1 MSAWG
6 YFMRAL
12 VIEDEP
18 MIAEA
23 IRDGLEEEG
32 FQVEVAGDGRTGLA
46 LAQGDLFGVI
56 VLDVMLP
63 VLDGWQICRRLRD
76 EGNATPVLMLTARG
90 APDDRVRGLDM
101 GADDYLPKPF
111 HFPELLAR
119 VRALL
124 RRDKLYRGRTLR
136 VADLEIDTR
145 ARNVKRAGRRIFLTP
160 REYSLLESLAA
171 REGQTLTR
179 TEIQERIWMD
189 DQSLESYSNTVDVHI
204 GQLRRKIDRD
214 YPVKLIQTVRG
225 IGYTLRRPQMGRL
238 KHGSVVCPYPVDPL
252 ECRGRD
258 AHPARRGCLAALPDA
273 GRAVGLGGPGPGTA
287 GEALPGRQAP
297 PARCAGAAH

>member
-1 MSAWG
+1 
-6 YFMRAL
+6 
-12 VIEDEP
+12 

-32 FQVEVAGDGRTGLA
+32 FQVEVAGDGRAGLA
-46 LAQGDLFGVI
+46 QAQGDLFGVI

-63 VLDGWQICRRLRD
+63 GLDGWQVCRRLRD

-124 RRDKLYRGRTLR
+124 RRDKLYRGRMLR

-145 ARNVKRAGRRIFLTP
+145 ARDVRRAGRRIFLTP

-225 IGYTLRRPQMGRL
+225 IGYTLRRPQM
-238 KHGSVVCPYPVDPL
+238 
-252 ECRGRD
+252 D
-258 AHPARRGCLAALPDA
+258 A
-273 GRAVGLGGPGPGTA
+273 
-287 GEALPGRQAP
+287 
-297 PARCAGAAH
+297 